1 MRCAHSQAFVCHH
14 LNFRINTFHI
24 YGVEGGGDEFIGA
37 TIGNRISS
45 LSNQDNAARVLMH
58 GVSGGGGSSG
68 SFPT

>member
-1 MRCAHSQAFVCHH
+1 MCPFPSFCMSPFELQDK
-14 LNFRINTFHI
+14 HI
-24 YGVEGGGDEFIGA
+24 SYLWCGGGGGDEFIGA